1 MAASL
6 PPSPPRRLA
15 PHSTPKRGLSIAA
28 LGRSR
33 AACFRRSGLGPPPYF
48 TRVITLAPVTAGPSC
63 VAGALRR
70 GRRPQGGLTHG
81 GGFESRAAMPS
92 KSPLRRVH
100 PRKRPC
106 WRRAATSA
114 LGQEP
119 PLPARS
125 VKLDFRREF
134 REKAPS
140 PPCSAR
146 ENVVSRTAYTSEE
159 SVPVLRRQRGGN
171 LSFRH

>member
-1 MAASL
+1 MVAHYQGGKHQRRMIRARPGRYSHDVPL
-6 PPSPPRRLA
+6 PESRLA
-15 PHSTPKRGLSIAA
+15 CRRESRETLS
-28 LGRSR
+28 SR
-33 AACFRRSGLGPPPYF
+33 EGGVGELHEAEDSCC
-48 TRVITLAPVTAGPSC
+48 LAFDKPRDVRNG
-63 VAGALRR
+63 
-70 GRRPQGGLTHG
+70 
-81 GGFESRAAMPS
+81 SRAAMPS

-134 REKAPS
+134 REKGQACLAAPERMLFLE
-140 PPCSAR
+140 PPTQVRSRCRCCDAR
-146 ENVVSRTAYTSEE
+146 ARD
-159 SVPVLRRQRGGN
+159 

>member
-1 MAASL
+1 MTSGVDAIRASTRHRTQLLRPSMSAAHRIAYHCKWLSYFSL
-6 PPSPPRRLA
+6 GP
-15 PHSTPKRGLSIAA
+15 
-28 LGRSR
+28 R
-33 AACFRRSGLGPPPYF
+33 AA
-48 TRVITLAPVTAGPSC
+48 V
-63 VAGALRR
+63 
-70 GRRPQGGLTHG
+70 
-81 GGFESRAAMPS
+81 PS

-106 WRRAATSA
+106 WRRSATSA

>member
-1 MAASL
+1 MVAHYQGGKHQRRMIRARPGRYSHDVPL
-6 PPSPPRRLA
+6 PESRLA
-15 PHSTPKRGLSIAA
+15 CRRESRETLS
-28 LGRSR
+28 SR
-33 AACFRRSGLGPPPYF
+33 EGGVGELHEAEDSCC
-48 TRVITLAPVTAGPSC
+48 LAFDKPRDVRNG
-63 VAGALRR
+63 
-70 GRRPQGGLTHG
+70 
-81 GGFESRAAMPS
+81 SRAAMPS

-159 SVPVLRRQRGGN
+159 SVPVLRRQRGGT
-171 LSFRH
+171 